1 MGQYIILAFAVVVAI
16 YATYY
21 VNKKE
26 KDKRNNTKLTNTL
39 AFKLKSR
46 SNYANFNPKNN
57 FFKYRSCNIL

>member
-26 KDKRNNTKLTNTL
+26 KDKK
-39 AFKLKSR
+39 KQH
-46 SNYANFNPKNN
+46 
-57 FFKYRSCNIL
+57 